1 MTPLDLDLELR
12 LAAFDHVAKLRD
24 RFGGLIPSSALNQG
38 YTFQGERQPLWNQQK
53 GIYKPA
59 ILGRGGAALSI
70 QTSARGPYDDRQ
82 DDGSPHLLYRYRGT
96 DPGHPDN
103 LALRRAGERRRPLLY
118 FVGVDRGI
126 YRAEF
131 PCYVTKDR
139 PADLA
144 VEILVDAASRDIVR
158 ALEEDPGVTAPLK
171 QYTTRL
177 VKQRLHQDRFRFLV
191 MHAYRDHCA
200 MCRLK
205 QPPLLDAA
213 HIIPDREDEGQ
224 PVVSNGLSLCKIH
237 HGAYDARILGVAPDY
252 RIHVNRDVLEQTD
265 GPMLQFGLQ
274 ALHGERLAVLPRRA
288 VDQPDRDLLAVQF
301 DRFRAA

>member
-1 MTPLDLDLELR
+1 MTPPDLDLELR
-12 LAAFDHVAKLRD
+12 LAAFDHVARLRD
-24 RFGGLIPSSALNQG
+24 RFGGLIPSRAITEG
-38 YTFQGERQPLWNQQK
+38 FTFRGGRQPLWNHQQ

-59 ILGRGGAALSI
+59 LLGRDGAALSI

-82 DDGSPHLLYRYRGT
+82 DEGSPFLLYRYRGT
-96 DPGHPDN
+96 DPDHPDN
-103 LALRRAGERRRPLLY
+103 LALRRVGERRRPLVY

-126 YRAEF
+126 YRAEY
-131 PCYVTKDR
+131 PCYVTRDR

-144 VEILVDAASRDIVR
+144 VEIVVDAASRNIAL
-158 ALEEDPGVTAPLK
+158 ALEDESPATAPLK

-200 MCRLK
+200 MCRLR

-213 HIIPDREDEGQ
+213 HIIPDREEAGQ
-224 PVVSNGLSLCKIH
+224 PVISNGLSLCKIH
-237 HGAYDARILGVAPDY
+237 HAAYDARILGVSPDY
-252 RIHVNRDVLEQTD
+252 RVHVNGGVLAQTD

-274 ALHGERLAVLPRRA
+274 ALHGERLAILPRRTA
-288 VDQPDRDLLAVQF
+288 DKPDRDLLALQF

>member
-59 ILGRGGAALSI
+59 RLGPDGAALSI
-70 QTSARGPYDDRQ
+70 QTAANGPYDDRQ
-82 DDGSPHLLYRYRGT
+82 EEGSPHLLYRYRGT

-103 LALRRAGERRRPLLY
+103 VALRRAFVRKRPLLY
-118 FVGVDRGI
+118 LIGVDSGL
-126 YRAEF
+126 YRAVF
-131 PCYVTKDR
+131 PCYITADR
-139 PADLA
+139 PDDLA
-144 VEILVDAASRDIVR
+144 VEILADASTRDIV
-158 ALEEDPGVTAPLK
+158 AADEGDPLANAPLK
-171 QYTTRL
+171 AYATQQ
-177 VKQRLHQDRFRFLV
+177 VKRRLHQDRFRFLV

-252 RIHVNRDVLEQTD
+252 RIHVNREVLEQTD

-274 ALHGERLAVLPRRA
+274 ALHGERLAVLPKREA
-288 VDQPDRDLLAVQF
+288 DQPDRDLLAVQF